1 MKPDTNLEALLDK
14 ANLMSELTDEQ
25 IAEIEEQVYDGFLA
39 DVQSRM
45 EWEKQVKDWTKL
57 AMQVVENKSFP
68 WQNAANV
75 KYPLLS
81 TAAIQFSARAYPSLV
96 PGNGQI
102 VGARIMG
109 FDPKGK
115 KTLISKLVTKDM
127 SSQILFQMD
136 DWEDQMDQL
145 LITEAIVGCA
155 FKKTYWDVQ
164 DEKVCSDFVHPLDLY
179 VDYYTTSL
187 AKAERITQVYTMTEN
202 TVKEYENA
210 ELFDCGDDENRLGAP
225 KELENIGTR
234 QLVYRTNSSDG
245 GDSAALPYLIL
256 EQHGYYD
263 LDEDGYKEPYIFFLE
278 YGNKKLLR
286 MVSRW
291 DSKSVKTNAKG
302 EVIRIKPIQQFTKF
316 SFIKSPDGGFYD
328 VGFGLLLGSLNKTA
342 DTLINQMLDA
352 GTLRNLQAGFIGKGL
367 RLGNNGRMALG
378 PGEWKEVN
386 VTGQTIKDN
395 IFPLPLG
402 EPSEVLFKLLG
413 MIIESGNKL
422 ASVAEIFVGKMPGQ
436 NTPATT
442 TMETVEQGM
451 KLFTAIYKRNFRA
464 LDAEFKKIFRLNEIY
479 RTDEEIMNMLDLPQE
494 AVEAMDGKVKEF
506 MYNYKGYDICPGADA
521 NIATQSQRA
530 QKNAKLIQM
539 VPLGVNKEEAL
550 RRLLTSE
557 EYENI
562 PALLAKPEQEPPPPP
577 EVMKLKMEDEHFQ
590 AEMEFKKS
598 QQLTVDVLNLAKA
611 VAAKAQAKA
620 AAMPE
625 GPEAPEDTSGEDLDR
640 LLQQLEKLEERQK
653 TAEDREHD
661 LKKLQLQEATKKY
674 GIDKN
679 AALKASEIAAN
690 MAKADKD
697 RAAAKEKESKA
708 AK

>member
-1 MKPDTNLEALLDK
+1 MKPDIKLEALLDK
-14 ANLMSELTDEQ
+14 ANLMDQLDPEQ
-25 IAEIEEQVYDGFLA
+25 IAEIEDQVYDGFLA
-39 DVQSRM
+39 DVQSRID
-45 EWEKQVKDWTKL
+45 WEKQVKEWTKL

-115 KTLISKLVTKDM
+115 KTAIAKLVTKDM
-127 SSQILFQMD
+127 SAQILFQMD
-136 DWEDQMDQL
+136 GWEDEMDQL

-155 FKKTYWDVQ
+155 FKKTYWDQQ
-164 DEKVCSDFVHPLDLY
+164 DEKVCSEFVHPLDLY
-179 VDYYTTSL
+179 VDYYTKSL
-187 AKAERITQVYTMTEN
+187 EKAERITQVYTMSEN
-202 TVKEYENA
+202 MVREYENA
-210 ELFDCGDDENRLGAP
+210 ELFDCGDDENHLGAP
-225 KELENIGTR
+225 KDLEDIGTR
-234 QLVYRTNSSDG
+234 QLVYRTNSTDS
-245 GDSAALPYLIL
+245 GDTAALPYLIL

-263 LDEDGYKEPYIFFLE
+263 LDGDGYKEPYIFFLE

-291 DSKSVKTNAKG
+291 DSKSVKTNAKD

-352 GTLRNLQAGFIGKGL
+352 GTLRNLQSGFIGKGL
-367 RLGNNGRMALG
+367 RIGGNGRLALG

-386 VTGQTIKDN
+386 VSGATIKDN

-422 ASVAEIFVGKMPGQ
+422 ASVAEIFTGKMPGQ

-464 LDAEFKKIFRLNEIY
+464 MDSEFKKIYRLNEIY
-479 RTDEEIMNMLDLPQE
+479 RTDEEIMAMLDLPEE
-494 AVEAMDGKVKEF
+494 AIQLMDGNLKGF
-506 MYNYKGYDICPGADA
+506 MYNAKGYDICPGADA

-530 QKNAKLIQM
+530 QKNTKLIQLI
-539 VPLGVNKEEAL
+539 PLGVNKEEAL
-550 RRLLTSE
+550 TRLLESE

-562 PALLAKPEQEPPPPP
+562 PALLKQPEQQPPPPP
-577 EVMKLKMEDEHFQ
+577 EIMKLKQEDEHFK
-590 AEMEFKKS
+590 AEMEFKKD
-598 QQLTVDVLNLAKA
+598 QQLTEDILKLAKA
-611 VAAKAQAKA
+611 ILAKAQAA
-620 AAMPE
+620 PQP
-625 GPEAPEDTSGEDLDR
+625 GEAPEDTTGEGLDR
-640 LLQQLEKLEERQK
+640 LIAQLDKLEERQR
-653 TAEDREHD
+653 AQEDRDHE
-661 LKKLQLQEATKKY
+661 LQKVALTEKTKKY

-679 AALKASEIAAN
+679 AAVKAAEIAAN

-708 AK
+708 AQ